1 MVGGDGD
8 DGVLLVGRLLEVEV
22 EGGTGV
28 LPTERHRWRRCRWGS
43 RILGLNVILVFLGR
57 EWTTK
62 YFIRESSPLRHGD
75 DVVFWAVGHLNKTL
89 FS

>member
-28 LPTERHRWRRCRWGS
+28 LPTERHRCRWGS
-43 RILGLNVILVFLGR
+43 RVLGRNVVSVFLGR

-75 DVVFWAVGHLNKTL
+75 DVVFWAVRHLNTTL

>member
-43 RILGLNVILVFLGR
+43 RILGRKVV
-57 EWTTK
+57 
-62 YFIRESSPLRHGD
+62 S
-75 DVVFWAVGHLNKTL
+75 VFWGEGVDHKI
-89 FS
+89 FHM